1 MIRAFQEAEG
11 WIRMKNCKILFIAT
25 LLMMTAGITGCVEK
39 TLPQAQ
45 MQTNVV
51 EISNFSFQPGSITVS
66 PGTVVT
72 WVNNDPVEH
81 TVTSSD
87 GTFSSG
93 NMAAGGRFNF
103 TFSKPGKY
111 QYQCLIHPSMVGNI
125 IVADA
130 FGQTDAGK
138 SNATDPRPADM
149 KNAGNEMNMTSE
161 NGPVVGLKLVAS
173 GFAAPMEFVSSKDG
187 RMFVV
192 DQIGLVK
199 VITADGKVQEEP
211 FLNLSDRM
219 IKISPRYDERG
230 LLGMAFHPNFARNG
244 RVFVFYSASLRSGAP
259 QGWNCTN
266 NLSMFLVS
274 KDNPNMIDMNSEKVL
289 LQIDKPQMNHNG
301 GTIAF
306 GPDGYLYLPLGDGGG
321 ANDVALGHVTGGNAQ
336 NTSTL
341 LGKILR
347 IDVDADANVNS
358 SGAAYGIPTDN
369 PFVNEKGFLPEIW
382 AYGLRNPY
390 RISFDSAGRLF
401 VADAGQNLWEE
412 VDIVSKGGNYGWN
425 IREGTHC
432 FDPNS
437 PMQSPAGCPDI
448 GRRGE
453 PLLGPVIEYDHNNRT
468 VVVGGYV
475 YEGKDLISL
484 AGSYVFADWSSSF
497 AKGDGK
503 LYMAKPTGEGLW
515 KMEEIRVADRP
526 GGRINEYIRSFGQD
540 DMGELYVLSSDVAG
554 PIGDTGKIYK
564 MVPPAK

>member
-1 MIRAFQEAEG
+1 
-11 WIRMKNCKILFIAT
+11 MKICKLLFIAM
-25 LLMMTAGITGCVEK
+25 LLMLTAGITGCVEK
-39 TLPQAQ
+39 TPPKT
-45 MQTNVV
+45 QTNVV
-51 EISNFSFQPGSITVS
+51 EITNFSFQPGSITVS

-81 TVTSSD
+81 TVTSGD

-93 NMAAGGRFNF
+93 NMATGGRFNF
-103 TFSKPGKY
+103 TFSKPGRY
-111 QYQCLIHPSMVGNI
+111 PYQCLIHPSMVGEI
-125 IVADA
+125 IVAVA
-130 FGQTDAGK
+130 SVQTE
-138 SNATDPRPADM
+138 M
-149 KNAGNEMNMTSE
+149 KNTGNNMI
-161 NGPVVGLKLVAS
+161 GLKLVAS
-173 GFAAPMEFVSSKDG
+173 GFVAPMEFISSKDG

-199 VITADGKVQEEP
+199 VITKDGKLQKEP
-211 FLNLSDRM
+211 FLDISDRM
-219 IKISPRYDERG
+219 VKISPRYDERG
-230 LLGMAFHPNFARNG
+230 LLGLAFHPDFARNG
-244 RVFVFYSASLRSGAP
+244 RVFVFYSAPLRSGAP
-259 QGWNCTN
+259 EGWNCTN
-266 NLSMFLVS
+266 NLSEFRVL

-321 ANDVALGHVTGGNAQ
+321 ANDVGLGHVSGGNAQ

-347 IDVDADANVNS
+347 IDVNVNTNNT
-358 SGAAYGIPTDN
+358 GAAYGIPADN

-437 PMQSPAGCPDI
+437 PKESPASCPDI
-448 GRRGE
+448 GRKGE

-468 VVVGGYV
+468 VVVGGYL
-475 YEGKDLISL
+475 YEGKALMSL

-497 AKGDGK
+497 AKIDGK
-503 LYMAKPTGEGLW
+503 LYMAKPAGEGLW
-515 KMEEIRVADRP
+515 KVEEIRVADRP
-526 GGRINEYIRSFGQD
+526 GERINEYIRSLGQD
-540 DMGELYVLSSDVAG
+540 DEGEIYVLTSDVGG
-554 PIGDTGKIYK
+554 PTGDTGKIYK
-564 MVPPAK
+564 MVSSG

>member
-1 MIRAFQEAEG
+1 
-11 WIRMKNCKILFIAT
+11 MKICKLFFIAM
-25 LLMMTAGITGCVEK
+25 LLILTAGITGCVEK
-39 TLPQAQ
+39 TPLQSR
-45 MQTNVV
+45 TNVV
-51 EISNFSFQPGSITVS
+51 EITNFSFQPGSITVS

-81 TVTSSD
+81 TVTSGD

-93 NMAAGGRFNF
+93 NMATGGRFNF
-103 TFSKPGKY
+103 TFPKPGKY
-111 QYQCLIHPSMVGNI
+111 QYQCLIHPSMVGDI
-125 IVADA
+125 IVAVSS
-130 FGQTDAGK
+130 GQTDAGK
-138 SNATDPRPADM
+138 VSAIAPGSTEM
-149 KNAGNEMNMTSE
+149 KNAGNN
-161 NGPVVGLKLVAS
+161 VIGLKLVAS
-173 GFAAPMEFVSSKDG
+173 GFVAPMEFISSKDG

-199 VITADGKVQEEP
+199 VIAKDGKLQEEP
-211 FLNLSDRM
+211 FLDISDRM
-219 IKISPRYDERG
+219 VKISPRYDERG
-230 LLGMAFHPNFARNG
+230 LLGLAFHPDFARNG
-244 RVFVFYSASLRSGAP
+244 RVFVFYSAPLRSGAP
-259 QGWNCTN
+259 EGWNCTN
-266 NLSMFLVS
+266 NLSEFLVS

-321 ANDVALGHVTGGNAQ
+321 ANDVGMGHVSGGNAQ

-347 IDVDADANVNS
+347 IDVNVNMNNT
-358 SGAAYGIPTDN
+358 GAAYGIPADN

-437 PMQSPAGCPDI
+437 PKESPASCPDI
-448 GRRGE
+448 GRKGE

-468 VVVGGYV
+468 VVVGGYL
-475 YEGKDLISL
+475 YEGKALMQL

-497 AKGDGK
+497 AKIDGK
-503 LYMAKPTGEGLW
+503 LYMAKPAGEGLW
-515 KMEEIRVADRP
+515 KVEEIRVADRP
-526 GGRINEYIRSFGQD
+526 GERINEYIRSLGQD
-540 DMGELYVLSSDVAG
+540 DEGEIYVLTSDVGG
-554 PIGDTGKIYK
+554 PTGDTGKIYK
-564 MVPPAK
+564 MVSSG

>member
-1 MIRAFQEAEG
+1 M
-11 WIRMKNCKILFIAT
+11 IRMKNYKLFFIAM
-25 LLMMTAGITGCVEK
+25 LLIMTAGITDCVEK
-39 TLPQAQ
+39 TPPQT
-45 MQTNVV
+45 QTNVV
-51 EISNFSFQPGSITVS
+51 EIKNFSFQPGSIMVS

-72 WVNNDPVEH
+72 WVNNDPAEH

-87 GTFSSG
+87 GIFSSG
-93 NMAAGGRFNF
+93 NMATGGRFNF

-111 QYQCLIHPSMVGNI
+111 QYQCLIHPSMVGYV
-125 IVADA
+125 IVTS
-130 FGQTDAGK
+130 GQTDGVMV
-138 SNATDPRPADM
+138 NATSPGLTEM
-149 KNAGNEMNMTSE
+149 KNAGNNMI
-161 NGPVVGLKLVAS
+161 GLKLIAS
-173 GFAAPMEFVSSKDG
+173 GFAAPMEFISSEDG

-192 DQIGLVK
+192 DQIGLIK
-199 VITADGKVQEEP
+199 VITADGKLQEEP
-211 FLNLSDRM
+211 FLNISDRM
-219 IKISPRYDERG
+219 VKISPRYDERG
-230 LLGMAFHPNFARNG
+230 LLGLAFHPDFARNG
-244 RVFVFYSASLRSGAP
+244 RIFVFYSAPLRSGAP

-266 NLSMFLVS
+266 NLSEFLVS

-321 ANDVALGHVTGGNAQ
+321 ANDVGMGHVSGGNAQ

-347 IDVDADANVNS
+347 IDVNVNNA
-358 SGAAYGIPTDN
+358 GAAYGIPADN

-412 VDIVSKGGNYGWN
+412 VDLVSKGGNYGWN

-437 PMQSPAGCPDI
+437 PKASPASCPDI
-448 GRRGE
+448 GREGE

-475 YEGKDLISL
+475 YKGNALMQL
-484 AGSYVFADWSSSF
+484 AGSYVFADWSSGF

-503 LYMAKPTGEGLW
+503 LYLAKPAGEGLW
-515 KMEEIRVADRP
+515 KMEEIHVANRP
-526 GGRINEYIRSFGQD
+526 GGRINEYIRSIGQD
-540 DMGELYVLSSDVAG
+540 DEGELYILTSELGGPAG
-554 PIGDTGKIYK
+554 ETGKIYK

>member
-1 MIRAFQEAEG
+1 MA
-11 WIRMKNCKILFIAT
+11 
-25 LLMMTAGITGCVEK
+25 AGITGCVEK
-39 TLPQAQ
+39 TPLQT
-45 MQTNVV
+45 QTNVI
-51 EISNFSFQPGSITVS
+51 EITNFSFQPGSITVS

-72 WVNNDPVEH
+72 WVNNDPMEH

-87 GTFSSG
+87 GTFNSG
-93 NMAAGGRFNF
+93 NMATGGRFNF
-103 TFSKPGKY
+103 TFTKQGKY
-111 QYQCLIHPSMVGNI
+111 QYQCLIHPSMVG
-125 IVADA
+125 IVVVAVASGQADA
-130 FGQTDAGK
+130 VK
-138 SNATDPRPADM
+138 VNATDPGPVET
-149 KNAGNEMNMTSE
+149 NAGNDMTNQS
-161 NGPVVGLKLVAS
+161 GPVVGLKLVAS
-173 GFAAPMEFVSSKDG
+173 GFAAPMEFISSKDG

-192 DQIGLVK
+192 DQTGLVK
-199 VITADGKVQEEP
+199 LMAADGKVQEEP
-211 FLNLSDRM
+211 FLNISDRM
-219 IKISPRYDERG
+219 VKISPRYDERG
-230 LLGMAFHPNFARNG
+230 LLGLAFHPDFARNG
-244 RVFVFYSASLRSGAP
+244 RVFVFYSAPLRLQAP

-266 NLSMFLVS
+266 NLSEFLVS
-274 KDNPNMIDMNSEKVL
+274 KDNPNMIDMKSEKVI

-321 ANDVALGHVTGGNAQ
+321 ANDVALGHLTGGNAQ

-347 IDVDADANVNS
+347 IDVDSNMNRDTNNGSAT
-358 SGAAYGIPTDN
+358 YGIPADN
-369 PFVNEKGFLPEIW
+369 PFANEKGFLPEIW

-437 PMQSPAGCPDI
+437 PRQSPASCPDV
-448 GRRGE
+448 GRKGE
-453 PLLGPVIEYDHNNRT
+453 PLQGPVIEYDHNNRT

-475 YEGKDLISL
+475 YEGKALMPL
-484 AGSYVFADWSSSF
+484 AGSYVFADWSGSF

-503 LYMAKPTGEGLW
+503 LYMANSSGEGLW

-526 GGRINEYIRSFGQD
+526 GGRINEYIRSFGRD
-540 DMGELYVLSSDVAG
+540 DEGELYVLTSDVAG
-554 PIGDTGKIYK
+554 PAGDTGKIYK
-564 MVPPAK
+564 IVPAAK

>member
-1 MIRAFQEAEG
+1 
-11 WIRMKNCKILFIAT
+11 MKSCRSASIVILLIMA
-25 LLMMTAGITGCVEK
+25 AGITGCVEK
-39 TLPQAQ
+39 TSQQ
-45 MQTNVV
+45 TQTNVI
-51 EISNFSFQPGSITVS
+51 EITNFSFQPGSITVS
-66 PGTVVT
+66 PGTMVT

-93 NMAAGGRFNF
+93 NIAAGGRFNF

-111 QYQCLIHPSMVGNI
+111 QYHCTIHPSMVG
-125 IVADA
+125 IVVVAVA
-130 FGQTDAGK
+130 SEQAVAVK
-138 SNATDPRPADM
+138 VNATDPGPAEM
-149 KNAGNEMNMTSE
+149 NAGNDMTNQS
-161 NGPVVGLKLVAS
+161 GPVVGLKLVAS
-173 GFAAPMEFVSSKDG
+173 GFAAPMEFISSKDG

-192 DQIGLVK
+192 DQTGLVK
-199 VITADGKVQEEP
+199 LIAADGKVQEEP
-211 FLNLSDRM
+211 FLNISDRM
-219 IKISPRYDERG
+219 VKISPRYDERG
-230 LLGMAFHPNFARNG
+230 LLGLAFHPDFARNG
-244 RVFVFYSASLRSGAP
+244 RVFVFYSAPLRLGAP

-266 NLSMFLVS
+266 NLSEFLIS
-274 KDNPNMIDMNSEKVL
+274 KDNPNMIDMNSEKVI

-321 ANDVALGHVTGGNAQ
+321 ANDVGLGHVTGGNAQ

-341 LGKILR
+341 LGKIVR
-347 IDVDADANVNS
+347 IDVDSNVNE
-358 SGAAYGIPTDN
+358 SGAAYGIPADN

-437 PMQSPAGCPDI
+437 PMHSPAACPDV
-448 GRRGE
+448 GRKGE
-453 PLLGPVIEYDHNNRT
+453 PLREPVIEYDHNNRT
-468 VVVGGYV
+468 VVVGGYI
-475 YEGKDLISL
+475 YEGKALKPL

-503 LYMAKPTGEGLW
+503 LYMANPSGEGLW
-515 KMEEIRVADRP
+515 KLEEIRVADRP

-540 DMGELYVLSSDVAG
+540 DEGELYVLTSDEPG
-554 PIGDTGKIYK
+554 PAGDTGKIYK
-564 MVPPAK
+564 IVPTAK

>member
-1 MIRAFQEAEG
+1 MLL
-11 WIRMKNCKILFIAT
+11 IL
-25 LLMMTAGITGCVEK
+25 TAGITGCVEK
-39 TLPQAQ
+39 MPP
-45 MQTNVV
+45 QTNVV
-51 EISNFSFQPGSITVS
+51 EIKNFSFQPSSITVS
-66 PGTVVT
+66 PGTIVT

-87 GTFSSG
+87 GIFKSG
-93 NMAAGGRFNF
+93 NMATGGLFNF

-111 QYQCLIHPSMVGNI
+111 QYQCSIHPSMVGYV
-125 IVADA
+125 IVAS
-130 FGQTDAGK
+130 GQTDAGK
-138 SNATDPRPADM
+138 VNATGPGSTEM
-149 KNAGNEMNMTSE
+149 KNVSNSMTNQSA
-161 NGPVVGLKLVAS
+161 PVVGLKLVAS
-173 GFAAPMEFVSSKDG
+173 GFAAPMEFISTKDG

-199 VITADGKVQEEP
+199 VITADGTLQEKP
-211 FLNLSDRM
+211 FLNISDRM
-219 IKISPRYDERG
+219 VKLSPTYDERG
-230 LLGMAFHPNFARNG
+230 LLGLAFHPDFALNG
-244 RVFVFYSASLRSGAP
+244 RVFVYYSAPLRSGAP
-259 QGWNCTN
+259 EGWSCTN
-266 NLSMFLVS
+266 NLSEFLVS
-274 KDNPNMIDMNSEKVL
+274 KDDRNLIDMNSEKVL

-321 ANDVALGHVTGGNAQ
+321 ANDVGMGHVTGGNAQ
-336 NTSTL
+336 NTSIL

-347 IDVDADANVNS
+347 IDVNVNNAS
-358 SGAAYGIPTDN
+358 AAYGIPADN

-412 VDIVSKGGNYGWN
+412 VDLISKGGNYGWN
-425 IREGTHC
+425 LREGTHC

-437 PMQSPAGCPDI
+437 PKESPASCPDI
-448 GRRGE
+448 GRKGE

-475 YEGKDLISL
+475 YEGKALMPL

-503 LYMAKPTGEGLW
+503 LYMANPAGEGLW

-526 GGRINEYIRSFGQD
+526 GGRINEYIRSIGQD
-540 DMGELYVLSSDVAG
+540 DEGELYVLTSEVGG
-554 PIGDTGKIYK
+554 PSGETGKIYK
-564 MVPPAK
+564 MVPSAK

>member
-1 MIRAFQEAEG
+1 MLRAFQKTEG
-11 WIRMKNCKILFIAT
+11 TIRMKICKLLFIAM
-25 LLMMTAGITGCVEK
+25 LLMLTAGITGCVEK
-39 TLPQAQ
+39 TPPKT
-45 MQTNVV
+45 QTNVV
-51 EISNFSFQPGSITVS
+51 EITNFSFQPGSITVS

-81 TVTSSD
+81 TVTSGD

-93 NMAAGGRFNF
+93 NMATGGRFNF
-103 TFSKPGKY
+103 TFSKPGRY
-111 QYQCLIHPSMVGNI
+111 PYQCLIHPSMVGEI
-125 IVADA
+125 IVAVA
-130 FGQTDAGK
+130 SVQTE
-138 SNATDPRPADM
+138 M
-149 KNAGNEMNMTSE
+149 KNTGNNMI
-161 NGPVVGLKLVAS
+161 GLKLVAS
-173 GFAAPMEFVSSKDG
+173 GFVAPMEFISSKDG

-199 VITADGKVQEEP
+199 VITKDGKLQKEP
-211 FLNLSDRM
+211 FLDISDRM
-219 IKISPRYDERG
+219 VKISPRYDERG
-230 LLGMAFHPNFARNG
+230 LLGLAFHPDFARNG
-244 RVFVFYSASLRSGAP
+244 RVFVFYSAPLRSGAP
-259 QGWNCTN
+259 EGWNCTN
-266 NLSMFLVS
+266 NLSEFRVL

-321 ANDVALGHVTGGNAQ
+321 ANDVGLGHVSGGNAQ

-347 IDVDADANVNS
+347 IDVNVNTNNT
-358 SGAAYGIPTDN
+358 GAAYGIPADN

-437 PMQSPAGCPDI
+437 PKESPASCPDI
-448 GRRGE
+448 GRKGE

-468 VVVGGYV
+468 VVVGGYL
-475 YEGKDLISL
+475 YEGKALMSL

-497 AKGDGK
+497 AKIDGK
-503 LYMAKPTGEGLW
+503 LYMAKPAGEGLW
-515 KMEEIRVADRP
+515 KVEEIRVADRP
-526 GGRINEYIRSFGQD
+526 GERINEYIRSLGQD
-540 DMGELYVLSSDVAG
+540 DEGEIYVLTSDVGG
-554 PIGDTGKIYK
+554 PTGDTGKIYK
-564 MVPPAK
+564 MVSSG